1 MKLLIEEY
9 QYDAKDVVDVLD
21 GLFTLQDVDNKISVN
36 YVGYYYNP
44 KIKDCVF
51 VLPKVLLDEPKK
63 RDENDRG
70 KVFGKYDPTSL
81 INLDENEREEDE
93 EKRLKPHERKFLY
106 EFAVWIH
113 RAIVV
118 YNESHKD
125 NGIVLR
131 KEIESDGNG
140 AKRKSNTL
148 LDVILALIRFN
159 KENRSFFTF
168 ILKNLHSGFNKINW
182 GKTISGTTAVVQ
194 NEEPIYL
201 NPVNKKR
208 QINFEE
214 ELIVI
219 FFSILN
225 YVAERFGFRTEI
237 PFGFKLI
244 TGNQFERYINGFGT
258 RRLRQIKYKYYSDIA
273 VRLWDLCYAFFDK
286 AYQIKMSTSQNEYLL
301 VKSFHI
307 VFEAIIEE
315 LIGDNDVPAGLKE
328 QEDGK
333 LVDHFYTYKGLISNR
348 QEENDVYYIGD
359 SKYYKIGSDPGK
371 ESVYKQYTYARNVIQ
386 WNLNL
391 FLPKDKDMTEEQ
403 LAALREDKGRFGKIK
418 LRDEV
423 TEGYN
428 VIPNFFVSANIDPDT
443 LSYKD
448 KTEEHKKQPP
458 ISRHFTN
465 RLYDR
470 DTLLLSHY
478 DVNFLF
484 VLSLYARNNAGAK
497 ESYKVTVREKFRES
511 IQIILNNHFKF
522 FAMQAHPDVD
532 SEEYFKTHF
541 KDVVGKTFSPYRN
554 DNIYS
559 LALDMTDPE
568 SQQLLDKLREDF
580 YVVDCPLGTEPSGE
594 IIKEIEKQGDVVREK
609 VYDGS
614 FLTCVVRKNEEGE
627 DEDEKLV
634 RLHELFLNHQAE
646 GTTYVMLNM
655 PNGDLSEIKYLLP
668 IVHNEV
674 DGYYDIKDIRFGQR
688 TKKIVKEGITI
699 PIPAPTLR
707 IRIGEYHPFTRTYT
721 NGIVPRMSNQIWTPQ
736 YLKEHIFD
744 KANTYS
750 SDDADNAPILAEEPY
765 SLYGYQEPDEYDY
778 IED

>member
-9 QYDAKDVVDVLD
+9 QYNVKDVVDVLE
-21 GLFTLQDVDNKISVN
+21 GLFTLQDVDNKISVS

-51 VLPKVLLDEPKK
+51 VLPKVLIDEH
-63 RDENDRG
+63 G
-70 KVFGKYDPTSL
+70 LVFGKYDPAKL
-81 INLDENEREEDE
+81 IHLDRDE
-93 EKRLKPHERKFLY
+93 VKLEQHEKKFLY

-118 YNESHKD
+118 YNTAND
-125 NGIVLR
+125 NNGIVLR
-131 KEIESDGNG
+131 RVIESDGNG
-140 AKRKSNTL
+140 AKKKSNTL

-168 ILKNLHSGFNKINW
+168 ILKNIHSGFNKINW
-182 GKTISGTTAVVQ
+182 GKTISSTAAVVQ
-194 NEEPIYL
+194 GEEPIYL

-208 QINFEE
+208 QVNFDE

-244 TGNQFERYINGFGT
+244 TGNQFERYINGFGM

-286 AYQIKMSTSQNEYLL
+286 TYQIKMSTSQSEYLL

-307 VFEAIIEE
+307 VFEAIIDE
-315 LIGDNDVPAGLKE
+315 LIGDKDVPKGLQE

-348 QEENDVYYIGD
+348 EEENDVYYIGD
-359 SKYYKIGSDPGK
+359 SKYYKIGSDPKG
-371 ESVYKQYTYARNVIQ
+371 EAVYKQYTYARNVIQ

-391 FLPKDKDMTEEQ
+391 FLDEKSKDSEKD
-403 LAALREDKGRFGKIK
+403 RYKNIR
-418 LRDEV
+418 LRDDI

-428 VIPNFFVSANIDPDT
+428 VIPNFFVSANINPAT
-443 LSYKD
+443 LSYED

-458 ISRHFTN
+458 ISRHFNN

-470 DTLLLSHY
+470 DTLILSHY
-478 DVNFLF
+478 DVNFLY

-497 ESYKVTVREKFRES
+497 EAYRSSVREKFRKS
-511 IQIILNNHFKF
+511 IQDILNKSFKF
-522 FAMQAHPDVD
+522 YAMEAHADVD
-532 SEEYFKTHF
+532 SVKYLKEHF
-541 KDVVGKTFSPYRN
+541 KDVVGKVFSPYQN

-559 LALDMTDPE
+559 LALDMSDPE
-568 SQQLLDKLREDF
+568 SQPLLDKLKEDF
-580 YVVDCPLGTEPSGE
+580 YVAECKLGDEPSSVIQRAREQFGGAVR
-594 IIKEIEKQGDVVREK
+594 KVVF
-609 VYDGS
+609 DGC
-614 FLTCVVRKNEEGE
+614 FLTCLVRKNEEGE
-627 DEDEKLV
+627 DMDEKLI
-634 RLHELFLNHQAE
+634 RLYDLFSTHQAE
-646 GTTYVMLNM
+646 GKTYVMLNM
-655 PNGDLSEIKYLLP
+655 PSGDISEIKYLLP
-668 IVHNEV
+668 IVGNAI
-674 DGYYDIKDIRFGQR
+674 DGYYDIEDVRFGQR
-688 TKKIVKEGITI
+688 TKKFVQDGVEI
-699 PIPAPTLR
+699 PVPMSTLK
-707 IRIGEYHPFTRTYT
+707 IKIGKYHPFDRTYT
-721 NGIVPRMSNQIWTPQ
+721 QGIVPRMSNQIWTPQ

-744 KANTYS
+744 KATAYS
-750 SDDADNAPILAEEPY
+750 ADEDVLLA
-765 SLYGYQEPDEYDY
+765 QEPETVYGHVEQEEWNY
-778 IED
+778 IEGID

>member
-9 QYDAKDVVDVLD
+9 QYNAKDVVDVLE
-21 GLFTLQDVDNKISVN
+21 GLFTLQDVDNKISVS

-44 KIKDCVF
+44 KIKDCVLI
-51 VLPKVLLDEPKK
+51 LPKVLLDEPQK

-70 KVFGKYDPTSL
+70 RVFGKYDPAKL
-81 INLDENEREEDE
+81 IHLDRDE
-93 EKRLKPHERKFLY
+93 VKLEPHEKKFLY

-118 YNESHKD
+118 YNTANEN

-131 KEIESDGNG
+131 REIESGGNG
-140 AKRKSNTL
+140 TKKKSNTL

-168 ILKNLHSGFNKINW
+168 ILKNIHSGFNKINW
-182 GKTISGTTAVVQ
+182 GKTISSTAAVVQ
-194 NEEPIYL
+194 GEEPIYL

-208 QINFEE
+208 QVNFDE

-286 AYQIKMSTSQNEYLL
+286 TYQIKMSTSQSEYLL

-307 VFEAIIEE
+307 VFEAIIDE
-315 LIGDNDVPAGLKE
+315 LIGDKDVPKGLQE

-348 QEENDVYYIGD
+348 EEENDVYYIGD
-359 SKYYKIGSDPGK
+359 SKYYKIGSDPKG
-371 ESVYKQYTYARNVIQ
+371 EAVYKQYTYARNVIQ
-386 WNLNL
+386 WNMNL
-391 FLPKDKDMTEEQ
+391 FLDEDSRSKEKDRF
-403 LAALREDKGRFGKIK
+403 REIL

-428 VIPNFFVSANIDPDT
+428 VIPNFFISAFIDKNT
-443 LSYKD
+443 LSYDDDTK
-448 KTEEHKKQPP
+448 EHDTQPP
-458 ISRHFTN
+458 VSRHFTN

-470 DTLLLSHY
+470 DTLILSHY
-478 DVNFLF
+478 DVNFLY

-497 ESYKVTVREKFRES
+497 EAYKSSVREKFRKS
-511 IQIILNNHFKF
+511 IQKILNDHFTF
-522 FAMQAHPDVD
+522 YAMEAHPDVD
-532 SEEYFKTHF
+532 SVEYIREHF
-541 KDVVGKTFSPYRN
+541 KDVVGKVFNPYQN
-554 DNIYS
+554 ENIYS
-559 LALDMTDPE
+559 LALDMSDPE
-568 SQQLLDKLREDF
+568 SQPLLDKLKENF
-580 YVVDCPLGTEPSGE
+580 YVAECKLGDEPSSVIQRAREQFG
-594 IIKEIEKQGDVVREK
+594 GAVRK
-609 VYDGS
+609 VVYDGC
-614 FLTCVVRKNEEGE
+614 FLTCLVRKNEEGE
-627 DEDEKLV
+627 DENEMITKLYD
-634 RLHELFLNHQAE
+634 LFSTHQAE
-646 GTTYVMLNM
+646 GKTYVMLNM
-655 PNGDLSEIKYLLP
+655 PSGDISEIKYLLP
-668 IVHNEV
+668 IVGNAI
-674 DGYYDIKDIRFGQR
+674 DGYYDIEDVRFGQR
-688 TKKIVKEGITI
+688 TKKFVQDGVEI
-699 PIPAPTLR
+699 PVPMSTLK
-707 IRIGEYHPFTRTYT
+707 IKIGKYHPFDRTYT
-721 NGIVPRMSNQIWTPQ
+721 QGIVPRMSNQIWTPQ

-744 KANTYS
+744 KATAYS
-750 SDDADNAPILAEEPY
+750 ADEDVLLA
-765 SLYGYQEPDEYDY
+765 QEPETVYGHVEQDDWDY
-778 IED
+778 IENNQSF

>member
-9 QYDAKDVVDVLD
+9 QYNAKDVVDVLE
-21 GLFTLQDVDNKISVN
+21 GLFTLQDVDNKISVS

-51 VLPKVLLDEPKK
+51 VLPKVLIDEH
-63 RDENDRG
+63 G
-70 KVFGKYDPTSL
+70 LVFGKYDPAKL
-81 INLDENEREEDE
+81 IHLDKDE
-93 EKRLKPHERKFLY
+93 VKLEPHEKKFLY

-118 YNESHKD
+118 YNTANEN

-131 KEIESDGNG
+131 REIESDGNG
-140 AKRKSNTL
+140 AKKKSNTL

-168 ILKNLHSGFNKINW
+168 ILKNIHSGFNKINW
-182 GKTISGTTAVVQ
+182 GKTISSTAAVVQ
-194 NEEPIYL
+194 GEEPIYL

-208 QINFEE
+208 QVNFDE

-244 TGNQFERYINGFGT
+244 TGNQFERYINGFGM

-286 AYQIKMSTSQNEYLL
+286 TYQIKMSTSQSEYLL

-307 VFEAIIEE
+307 VFEAIIDE
-315 LIGDNDVPAGLKE
+315 LIGDKDVPKGLQE

-348 QEENDVYYIGD
+348 EEENDVYYIGD
-359 SKYYKIGSDPGK
+359 SKYYKIGSDPKG
-371 ESVYKQYTYARNVIQ
+371 EAVYKQYTYARNVIQ

-391 FLPKDKDMTEEQ
+391 FLDEKSKDSEKD
-403 LAALREDKGRFGKIK
+403 RYKNIR
-418 LRDEV
+418 LRDDI

-428 VIPNFFVSANIDPDT
+428 VIPNFFVSANINPAT
-443 LSYKD
+443 LSYED

-458 ISRHFTN
+458 ISRHFNN

-470 DTLLLSHY
+470 DTLILSHY
-478 DVNFLF
+478 DVNFLY

-497 ESYKVTVREKFRES
+497 EAYRSSVREKFRKS
-511 IQIILNNHFKF
+511 IQDILNKSFKF
-522 FAMQAHPDVD
+522 YAMEAHADVD
-532 SEEYFKTHF
+532 SVKYLKEHF
-541 KDVVGKTFSPYRN
+541 KDVVGKVFSPYQN

-559 LALDMTDPE
+559 LALDMSYPE
-568 SQQLLDKLREDF
+568 SQELIDKLKEDF
-580 YVVDCPLGTEPSGE
+580 YVAECKLGDEPSSVIQRAREQFG
-594 IIKEIEKQGDVVREK
+594 GAVRK
-609 VYDGS
+609 VVYDGC
-614 FLTCVVRKNEEGE
+614 FLTCLVRKNEEGE
-627 DEDEKLV
+627 DMDEKLI
-634 RLHELFLNHQAE
+634 RLYDLFSTHQAE
-646 GTTYVMLNM
+646 GKTYVMLNM
-655 PNGDLSEIKYLLP
+655 PSGSINEVKYLLP
-668 IVHNEV
+668 IVNNSIA
-674 DGYYDIKDIRFGQR
+674 GYYEIAKVGFGTR
-688 TKKIVKEGITI
+688 TKKTKDGQQI
-699 PIPAPTLR
+699 PGYPTLR
-707 IRIGEYHPFTRTYT
+707 ITIGQYHPFDRTYT
-721 NGIVPRMSNQIWTPQ
+721 NGIVPNMSNQIWTPQ

-744 KANTYS
+744 KANAYTT
-750 SDDADNAPILAEEPY
+750 DQDVLLA
-765 SLYGYQEPDEYDY
+765 QEPETFYGHSVPEEFDY
-778 IED
+778 IEE

>member
-9 QYDAKDVVDVLD
+9 QYNVKDVVDVLE
-21 GLFTLQDVDNKISVN
+21 GLFTLQDVDNKISVS

-51 VLPKVLLDEPKK
+51 VLPKVLIDEH
-63 RDENDRG
+63 G
-70 KVFGKYDPTSL
+70 LVFGKYDPAKL
-81 INLDENEREEDE
+81 IHLDRDE
-93 EKRLKPHERKFLY
+93 VKLEQHEKKFLY

-118 YNESHKD
+118 YNTAND
-125 NGIVLR
+125 NNGIVLR
-131 KEIESDGNG
+131 RVIESDGNG
-140 AKRKSNTL
+140 AKKKSNTL

-168 ILKNLHSGFNKINW
+168 ILKNIHSGFNKINW
-182 GKTISGTTAVVQ
+182 GKTISETTAVVQ
-194 NEEPIYL
+194 GEEPIYL

-208 QINFEE
+208 QVNFDE

-237 PFGFKLI
+237 PFGFNLI

-286 AYQIKMSTSQNEYLL
+286 TYQIKMSTSQSEYLL

-307 VFEAIIEE
+307 VFEAIIDE
-315 LIGDNDVPAGLKE
+315 LIGDKDVPKGLQE

-348 QEENDVYYIGD
+348 EEENDVYYIGD
-359 SKYYKIGSDPGK
+359 SKYYKIGSDPKG
-371 ESVYKQYTYARNVIQ
+371 EAVYKQYTYARNVIQ

-391 FLPKDKDMTEEQ
+391 FLDEKSKDSEKD
-403 LAALREDKGRFGKIK
+403 RYKNIR
-418 LRDEV
+418 LRDDI

-428 VIPNFFVSANIDPDT
+428 VIPNFFVSANINPAT
-443 LSYKD
+443 LSYED

-458 ISRHFTN
+458 ISRHFNN

-470 DTLLLSHY
+470 DTLILSHY
-478 DVNFLF
+478 DVNFLY

-497 ESYKVTVREKFRES
+497 EAYRSSVREKFRKS
-511 IQIILNNHFKF
+511 IQDILNKSFKF
-522 FAMQAHPDVD
+522 YAMEAHADVD
-532 SEEYFKTHF
+532 SVKYLKEHF
-541 KDVVGKTFSPYRN
+541 KDVVGKVFSPYQN

-559 LALDMTDPE
+559 LALDMSDPE
-568 SQQLLDKLREDF
+568 SEPLLDKLKEDF
-580 YVVDCPLGTEPSGE
+580 YVAECKLGDEPSNVIQRAREQFGGAVR
-594 IIKEIEKQGDVVREK
+594 KVVF
-609 VYDGS
+609 DGC
-614 FLTCVVRKNEEGE
+614 FLTCLVRKNEEGE
-627 DEDEKLV
+627 DMDEKLI
-634 RLHELFLNHQAE
+634 RLYDLFSTHQAE
-646 GTTYVMLNM
+646 GKTYVMLNM
-655 PNGDLSEIKYLLP
+655 PSGDISEIKYLLP
-668 IVHNEV
+668 IVGNAI
-674 DGYYDIKDIRFGQR
+674 DGYYDIEDIRFGQR
-688 TKKIVKEGITI
+688 TKKFVQDGVEI
-699 PIPAPTLR
+699 PVPMSTLK
-707 IRIGEYHPFTRTYT
+707 IKIGKYHPFDRTYT
-721 NGIVPRMSNQIWTPQ
+721 QGIVPRMSNQIWTPQ

-744 KANTYS
+744 KATAYS
-750 SDDADNAPILAEEPY
+750 ADEDVLLA
-765 SLYGYQEPDEYDY
+765 QEPETVYGHVEQEEWNY
-778 IED
+778 IENNQSF

>member
-9 QYDAKDVVDVLD
+9 QYNAKDVVDVLE
-21 GLFTLQDVDNKISVN
+21 GLFTLQDVDNKISVS

-51 VLPKVLLDEPKK
+51 VLPKVLIDEH
-63 RDENDRG
+63 G
-70 KVFGKYDPTSL
+70 LVFGKYDPAKLTH
-81 INLDENEREEDE
+81 LDRDE
-93 EKRLKPHERKFLY
+93 VKLEPHEKKFLY

-118 YNESHKD
+118 YNTANEN

-131 KEIESDGNG
+131 REIESDGNG
-140 AKRKSNTL
+140 AKKKSNTL

-168 ILKNLHSGFNKINW
+168 ILKNIHSGFNKINW
-182 GKTISGTTAVVQ
+182 GKTISSTAAVVQ
-194 NEEPIYL
+194 GEEPIYL

-208 QINFEE
+208 QVNFDE

-286 AYQIKMSTSQNEYLL
+286 TYQIKMSTSQSEYLL

-307 VFEAIIEE
+307 VFEAIIDE
-315 LIGDNDVPAGLKE
+315 LIGDKDVPKGLQE

-348 QEENDVYYIGD
+348 EEENDVYYIGD
-359 SKYYKIGSDPGK
+359 SKYYKIGSDPKG
-371 ESVYKQYTYARNVIQ
+371 EAVYKQYTYARNVIQ

-391 FLPKDKDMTEEQ
+391 FLDEKSKDSEKD
-403 LAALREDKGRFGKIK
+403 RYKNIR
-418 LRDEV
+418 LRDDI

-428 VIPNFFVSANIDPDT
+428 VIPNFFVSANINPAT
-443 LSYKD
+443 LSYED

-458 ISRHFTN
+458 ISRHFNN

-470 DTLLLSHY
+470 DTLILSHY
-478 DVNFLF
+478 DVNFLY

-497 ESYKVTVREKFRES
+497 EAYRSSVREKFRKS
-511 IQIILNNHFKF
+511 IQDILNKSFKF
-522 FAMQAHPDVD
+522 YAMEAHADVD
-532 SEEYFKTHF
+532 SVKYLKEHF
-541 KDVVGKTFSPYRN
+541 KDVVGKVFSPYQN

-559 LALDMTDPE
+559 LALDMSDPE
-568 SQQLLDKLREDF
+568 SEQLLDKLKEDF
-580 YVVDCPLGTEPSGE
+580 YVAECKLGDEPSSVIQRAREQFG
-594 IIKEIEKQGDVVREK
+594 GAVRK
-609 VYDGS
+609 IDYDGC
-614 FLTCVVRKNEEGE
+614 FLTCLVRKNEEGE
-627 DEDEKLV
+627 DMDEKLI
-634 RLHELFLNHQAE
+634 RLYDLFSTHQAE
-646 GTTYVMLNM
+646 GKTYVMLNM
-655 PNGDLSEIKYLLP
+655 PSGSINEVKYLLP
-668 IVHNEV
+668 IVNNSI
-674 DGYYDIKDIRFGQR
+674 DGYYEIAKVGFGTR
-688 TKKIVKEGITI
+688 TKKTKDGQQISGY
-699 PIPAPTLR
+699 PTLR
-707 IRIGEYHPFTRTYT
+707 ITIGKYHPFDRTYT
-721 NGIVPRMSNQIWTPQ
+721 NGIVPNMSNQIWTPQ

-744 KANTYS
+744 KANAYS
-750 SDDADNAPILAEEPY
+750 TEEDALLA
-765 SLYGYQEPDEYDY
+765 QEPETAYGQAEQDDWDY
-778 IED
+778 IEELD

>member
-9 QYDAKDVVDVLD
+9 QYNAKDVVDVLD
-21 GLFTLQDVDNKISVN
+21 GLFTLQDVDNKISVS

-51 VLPKVLLDEPKK
+51 VLPKVLLDEPQK

-70 KVFGKYDPTSL
+70 RVFGKYDPAKL
-81 INLDENEREEDE
+81 IHLDRDE
-93 EKRLKPHERKFLY
+93 VKLEPHERKFLY

-118 YNESHKD
+118 YEDANKN
-125 NGIVLR
+125 NGIVLKR
-131 KEIESDGNG
+131 QIESDGNG
-140 AKRKSNTL
+140 VKKKSNTL

-168 ILKNLHSGFNKINW
+168 ILRNIHSGFNKINW

-194 NEEPIYL
+194 GEEPIYL

-208 QINFEE
+208 QINFDE

-286 AYQIKMSTSQNEYLL
+286 TYQIKMSTSQSEYLL

-348 QEENDVYYIGD
+348 EEENDVYYIGD
-359 SKYYKIGSDPGK
+359 SKYYKIGSDPKG
-371 ESVYKQYTYARNVIQ
+371 EAVYKQYTYARNVIQ

-391 FLPKDKDMTEEQ
+391 FLDEKSKDSEKD
-403 LAALREDKGRFGKIK
+403 RYKNIR
-418 LRDEV
+418 LRDDI

-428 VIPNFFVSANIDPDT
+428 VIPNFFVSANINPAT
-443 LSYKD
+443 LSYED

-458 ISRHFTN
+458 ISRHFNN

-470 DTLLLSHY
+470 DTLILSHY
-478 DVNFLF
+478 DVNFLY

-497 ESYKVTVREKFRES
+497 EAYRSSVREKFRKS
-511 IQIILNNHFKF
+511 IQDILNKSFKF
-522 FAMQAHPDVD
+522 YAMEAHADVD
-532 SEEYFKTHF
+532 SVKYLKEHF
-541 KDVVGKTFSPYRN
+541 KDVVGKVFSPYQN

-559 LALDMTDPE
+559 LALDMSDPE
-568 SQQLLDKLREDF
+568 SQPLLDKLKEDF
-580 YVVDCPLGTEPSGE
+580 YVAECRLGEEPSSVIQRAREQFG
-594 IIKEIEKQGDVVREK
+594 GAVRK
-609 VYDGS
+609 VVYDGS
-614 FLTCVVRKNEEGE
+614 FLTCLVRKNETAE
-627 DEDEKLV
+627 DDT
-634 RLHELFLNHQAE
+634 RLFDLFSTHQAE
-646 GTTYVMLNM
+646 GKTYVMLNM
-655 PNGDLSEIKYLLP
+655 PSGDISEIKYLLP
-668 IVHNEV
+668 IVGNAI
-674 DGYYDIKDIRFGQR
+674 DGYYDIEDVRFGQR
-688 TKKIVKEGITI
+688 TKKFVQDGVEI
-699 PIPAPTLR
+699 PVPMSTLK
-707 IRIGEYHPFTRTYT
+707 IKIGKYHPFDRTYT
-721 NGIVPRMSNQIWTPQ
+721 QGIVPRMSNQIWTPQ

-744 KANTYS
+744 KATAYS
-750 SDDADNAPILAEEPY
+750 ADEDVLLA
-765 SLYGYQEPDEYDY
+765 QEPETVYGHVEQDDWDY
-778 IED
+778 IENNQSF

>member
-9 QYDAKDVVDVLD
+9 QYNAKDVVDVLD
-21 GLFTLQDVDNKISVN
+21 GLFTLQDVDNKISVS

-44 KIKDCVF
+44 KIKDCVLI
-51 VLPKVLLDEPKK
+51 LPKVLLDEPQK

-70 KVFGKYDPTSL
+70 RVFGKYDPAKL
-81 INLDENEREEDE
+81 IHLDRDE
-93 EKRLKPHERKFLY
+93 VKLEPHEKKFLY

-118 YNESHKD
+118 YNTANEN

-131 KEIESDGNG
+131 REIESDGNG
-140 AKRKSNTL
+140 TKKKSNTL
-148 LDVILALIRFN
+148 LDVILNLIRFN

-168 ILKNLHSGFNKINW
+168 ILKNIHSGFNKINW
-182 GKTISGTTAVVQ
+182 GKTISSTATVVQ
-194 NEEPIYL
+194 GEEPIYL

-208 QINFEE
+208 QVNFDE

-244 TGNQFERYINGFGT
+244 TGNQFERYINGFGM

-286 AYQIKMSTSQNEYLL
+286 TYQIKMSTSQSEYLL

-348 QEENDVYYIGD
+348 EEENDVYYIGD
-359 SKYYKIGSDPGK
+359 SKYYKIGSDPKG
-371 ESVYKQYTYARNVIQ
+371 EAVYKQYTYARNVIQ

-391 FLPKDKDMTEEQ
+391 FLDEKSKDSEKD
-403 LAALREDKGRFGKIK
+403 RYKNIR
-418 LRDEV
+418 LRDDI

-428 VIPNFFVSANIDPDT
+428 VIPNFFVSANINPAT
-443 LSYKD
+443 LSYED

-458 ISRHFTN
+458 ISRHFNN

-470 DTLLLSHY
+470 DTLILSHY
-478 DVNFLF
+478 DMNFLY
-484 VLSLYARNNAGAK
+484 VLSLYARNNASAK
-497 ESYKVTVREKFRES
+497 EAYKSSVREKFRKS
-511 IQIILNNHFKF
+511 IQEILNKSFTF
-522 FAMQAHPDVD
+522 YAMEAHPDVD
-532 SEEYFKTHF
+532 GVKYLKEHF
-541 KDVVGKTFSPYRN
+541 KDVVGKVFSPYQT

-559 LALDMTDPE
+559 LALDMSYPE
-568 SQQLLDKLREDF
+568 SQELIDKLKEDF
-580 YVVDCPLGTEPSGE
+580 YVSECRLGKEPSSV
-594 IIKEIEKQGDVVREK
+594 IQRAKEQVGGTIRKVVYE
-609 VYDGS
+609 GS
-614 FLTCVVRKNEEGE
+614 FLTCLVRKNETAE
-627 DEDEKLV
+627 DNTS
-634 RLHELFLNHQAE
+634 LFDLFSNHQAE
-646 GTTYVMLNM
+646 GKTYVMLNM
-655 PNGDLSEIKYLLP
+655 PSGDISEIKYLLP
-668 IVHNEV
+668 IVGNAI
-674 DGYYDIKDIRFGQR
+674 DGYYEIEDVRFGQR
-688 TKKIVKEGITI
+688 TKNFVQNGVSIPVPMSTLKIK
-699 PIPAPTLR
+699 
-707 IRIGEYHPFTRTYT
+707 IGKYHPFDRTYT
-721 NGIVPRMSNQIWTPQ
+721 QGVVPRMSNQIWTPAR
-736 YLKEHIFD
+736 LKEYVFD
-744 KANTYS
+744 KATAYTT
-750 SDDADNAPILAEEPY
+750 DEDVL
-765 SLYGYQEPDEYDY
+765 LVQEPETAYGHVEQDDRDY
-778 IED
+778 IENN

>member
-9 QYDAKDVVDVLD
+9 QYNAKDVVDVLE
-21 GLFTLQDVDNKISVN
+21 GLFTLQDVDNKISVS

-51 VLPKVLLDEPKK
+51 VLPKVLIDEH
-63 RDENDRG
+63 G
-70 KVFGKYDPTSL
+70 LVFGKYDPAKL
-81 INLDENEREEDE
+81 IHLDRDE
-93 EKRLKPHERKFLY
+93 VKLEPHEKKFLY

-118 YNESHKD
+118 YNTANEN

-131 KEIESDGNG
+131 REIESDGNG
-140 AKRKSNTL
+140 AKKKSNTL

-168 ILKNLHSGFNKINW
+168 ILKNIHSGFNKINW
-182 GKTISGTTAVVQ
+182 GKTISSTAAVVQ
-194 NEEPIYL
+194 GEEPIYL

-208 QINFEE
+208 QVNFDE

-244 TGNQFERYINGFGT
+244 TGNQFERYINGFGM

-286 AYQIKMSTSQNEYLL
+286 TYQIKMSTSQSEYLL

-348 QEENDVYYIGD
+348 EEENDVYYIGD
-359 SKYYKIGSDPGK
+359 SKYYKIGSDPKG
-371 ESVYKQYTYARNVIQ
+371 EAVYKQYTYARNVIQ
-386 WNLNL
+386 WNMNL
-391 FLPKDKDMTEEQ
+391 FLDEDSRSKEKDRF
-403 LAALREDKGRFGKIK
+403 REIL

-428 VIPNFFVSANIDPDT
+428 VIPNFFISAFIDKNT
-443 LSYKD
+443 LSYDDDTK
-448 KTEEHKKQPP
+448 EHDTQPP
-458 ISRHFTN
+458 ISRHFKN

-470 DTLLLSHY
+470 DTLILSHY
-478 DVNFLF
+478 DVNFLY

-497 ESYKVTVREKFRES
+497 EAYRSSVREMFRKS
-511 IQIILNNHFKF
+511 IQDILNKSFKF
-522 FAMQAHPDVD
+522 YAMEAHADVD
-532 SEEYFKTHF
+532 SVKYLKEHF
-541 KDVVGKTFSPYRN
+541 KDVVGKVFSPYQN

-559 LALDMTDPE
+559 LALDMSYPE
-568 SQQLLDKLREDF
+568 SQELIDKLKEDF
-580 YVVDCPLGTEPSGE
+580 YVAECKLGDEPSSVIQRAREQFG
-594 IIKEIEKQGDVVREK
+594 GAVRK
-609 VYDGS
+609 VVYDGC
-614 FLTCVVRKNEEGE
+614 FLTCLVRKNEEGE
-627 DEDEKLV
+627 DENEMITKLYD
-634 RLHELFLNHQAE
+634 LFSTHQAE
-646 GTTYVMLNM
+646 GKTYVMLNM
-655 PNGDLSEIKYLLP
+655 PSGDISEIKYLLP
-668 IVHNEV
+668 IVGNAI
-674 DGYYDIKDIRFGQR
+674 DGYYDIEDVRFGQR
-688 TKKIVKEGITI
+688 TKKFVQDGVEI
-699 PIPAPTLR
+699 PVPMSTLK
-707 IRIGEYHPFTRTYT
+707 IKIGKYHPFDRTYT
-721 NGIVPRMSNQIWTPQ
+721 QGVVPRMSNQIWTPQ

-744 KANTYS
+744 KATTYTL
-750 SDDADNAPILAEEPY
+750 DENVLLAQEPEAE
-765 SLYGYQEPDEYDY
+765 YGYVEQEDWDY
-778 IED
+778 IENNQSF

>member
-9 QYDAKDVVDVLD
+9 QYNVKDVVDVLE
-21 GLFTLQDVDNKISVN
+21 GLFTLQDVDNKISVS

-51 VLPKVLLDEPKK
+51 VLPKVLIDEH
-63 RDENDRG
+63 G
-70 KVFGKYDPTSL
+70 LVFGKYDPAKL
-81 INLDENEREEDE
+81 IHLDRDE
-93 EKRLKPHERKFLY
+93 VKLEQHEKKFLY

-118 YNESHKD
+118 YNTAND
-125 NGIVLR
+125 NNGIVLR
-131 KEIESDGNG
+131 RVIESDGNG
-140 AKRKSNTL
+140 AKKKSNTL

-168 ILKNLHSGFNKINW
+168 ILKNIHSGFNKINW
-182 GKTISGTTAVVQ
+182 GKTISETTAVVQ
-194 NEEPIYL
+194 GEEPIYL

-208 QINFEE
+208 QVNFDE

-286 AYQIKMSTSQNEYLL
+286 TYQIKMSTSQSEYLL

-307 VFEAIIEE
+307 VFEAIIDE
-315 LIGDNDVPAGLKE
+315 LIGDKDVPKGLQE

-348 QEENDVYYIGD
+348 EEENDVYYIGD
-359 SKYYKIGSDPGK
+359 SKYYKIGSDPKG
-371 ESVYKQYTYARNVIQ
+371 EAVYKQYTYARNVIQ

-391 FLPKDKDMTEEQ
+391 FLDEKSKDSEKD
-403 LAALREDKGRFGKIK
+403 RYKNIR
-418 LRDEV
+418 LRDDI

-428 VIPNFFVSANIDPDT
+428 VIPNFFVSANINPAT
-443 LSYKD
+443 LSYED

-458 ISRHFTN
+458 ISRHFNN

-497 ESYKVTVREKFRES
+497 EAYKSSVREKFRKS
-511 IQIILNNHFKF
+511 IQKMLNDHFTF
-522 FAMQAHPDVD
+522 YAMEAHPDVD
-532 SEEYFKTHF
+532 SVEYIREHF
-541 KDVVGKTFSPYRN
+541 KDVVGKVFNPYQN
-554 DNIYS
+554 ENIYS
-559 LALDMTDPE
+559 LALDMSDPE
-568 SQQLLDKLREDF
+568 SQPLLDKLKEDF
-580 YVVDCPLGTEPSGE
+580 YVAKCDLGEEPSSV
-594 IIKEIEKQGDVVREK
+594 IQRVREQFGGAVRK
-609 VYDGS
+609 VVFDGC
-614 FLTCVVRKNEEGE
+614 FLTCLVRKNEEGE
-627 DEDEKLV
+627 DMDEKLIK
-634 RLHELFLNHQAE
+634 LYDLFSTHQAE
-646 GTTYVMLNM
+646 GKTYVMLNM
-655 PNGDLSEIKYLLP
+655 PSGSINEVKYLLP
-668 IVHNEV
+668 IVNNSIA
-674 DGYYDIKDIRFGQR
+674 GYYEITKVGFGTR
-688 TKKIVKEGITI
+688 TKKTKDGQQISGY
-699 PIPAPTLR
+699 PTLR
-707 IRIGEYHPFTRTYT
+707 ITIGQYHPFDRTYT
-721 NGIVPRMSNQIWTPQ
+721 NGIVPNMSNQIWTPQ

-744 KANTYS
+744 KANAYTP
-750 SDDADNAPILAEEPY
+750 DEDVLLA
-765 SLYGYQEPDEYDY
+765 QEPETAYGQAEQDEWDD
-778 IED
+778 IEE